1 MSFVVKHLLPVNDLI
16 REFESNP
23 NIIEHYMKFEGFNG
37 SIESVKYLQ
46 EKIKT
51 FLEKQ

>member
-23 NIIEHYMKFEGFNG
+23 NIIEHYIKFEGFNG